1 VDLLLQTFPADMAA
15 VGQAR
20 HAVEHALESSG
31 LSQFVDRARL
41 VVDELVWNV
50 VIHAET
56 PAVVRV
62 TGDVEHVM
70 VTVGDGAGGT
80 PAVGHAAPEAV
91 AGRGLVIVD
100 GIADEW
106 GWQPVDGGKVVWV
119 RLDAGSARAMSGEA
133 VTTTL

>member
-1 VDLLLQTFPADMAA
+1 MAA

-20 HAVEHALESSG
+20 HAVEDALERAG

-41 VVDELVWNV
+41 VVDELCWNV

-62 TGDVEHVM
+62 TGDEDHVV

-80 PAVGHAAPEAV
+80 PAVGHADPEAV

-106 GWQPVDGGKVVWV
+106 GWHRVDAGKIVWV
-119 RLDAGSARAMSGEA
+119 RLDAGSDRALSGAA